1 MPSCMKR
8 YCQRQ
13 TQVLAGLVHDLIGA
27 EPVCAQQDD
36 LSPPHLL
43 LRHIAIPHDASKR
56 KRSDG
61 VTMMKIGACAR
72 FACKWLL
79 GNRSGCSNVRFDPRA
94 IVMSRPRWRPFLWGT
109 TVG

>member
-36 LSPPHLL
+36 LGPPHLL
-43 LRHIAIPHDASKR
+43 LRHIAIPHDRLQTEAVG
-56 KRSDG
+56 RSNDDENSRMRQIRMQ
-61 VTMMKIGACAR
+61 VAPR
-72 FACKWLL
+72 ELL
-79 GNRSGCSNVRFDPRA
+79 RVFKCQ
-94 IVMSRPRWRPFLWGT
+94 I
-109 TVG
+109 